1 MSGILLEMSERTVLA
16 GTTILTSL
24 EILTL
29 GAAELFAEELDCDQC
44 SQNNRRNGRHGH
56 NSIAGQAAIVESY
69 MQNVR
74 DEASQKDG
82 PDNHKGEQLRGLSMI
97 SQCPPYWSGCG

>member
-1 MSGILLEMSERTVLA
+1 
-16 GTTILTSL
+16 
-24 EILTL
+24 
-29 GAAELFAEELDCDQC
+29 
-44 SQNNRRNGRHGH
+44 
-56 NSIAGQAAIVESY
+56 